1 MKTEKVLLNSM
12 EEIQEFNS
20 VVSQYKYEVDM
31 VSGRYVID
39 AKSLMGI
46 LSLDLSRPVTIQM
59 QGNPDEE
66 FLDKLRK
73 FIVKE

>member
-1 MKTEKVLLNSM
+1 MRTEQVLLNSM
-12 EEIQEFNS
+12 EEIQEFNRI
-20 VVSQYKYEVDM
+20 VGQYEYEVDM

-46 LSLDLSRPVTIQM
+46 LSLDLSKPVTIQM

-66 FLDKLRK
+66 FLGKLEK
-73 FIVKE
+73 FIVHE

>member
-1 MKTEKVLLNSM
+1 MKTEKVLLKSM
-12 EEIQEFNS
+12 DEIQEFNRI
-20 VVSQYKYEVDM
+20 VSQYQYEIDM

-59 QGNPDEE
+59 QGTPDEE
-66 FLDKLRK
+66 FLGRMKK
-73 FIVKE
+73 FIVEE